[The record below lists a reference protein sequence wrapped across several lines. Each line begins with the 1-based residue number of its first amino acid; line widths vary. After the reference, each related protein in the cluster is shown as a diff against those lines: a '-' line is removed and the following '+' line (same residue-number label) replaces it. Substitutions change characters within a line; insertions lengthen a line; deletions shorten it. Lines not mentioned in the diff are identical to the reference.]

1 MKVTKKNLEKFR
13 EEFQMKFIEAFEKEF
28 GTLDEI
34 KANYSE
40 TEWHVMMNSL
50 KFKEMPELA
59 EELAVAMDMLIDRWN
74 DIVDL
79 EEYMDSGQWQA
90 DYEADERGEI
100 RKDLPRDVLSQDA
113 LYNTLQELNLAL
125 KDLKWIA
132 RRIKSKKAEKP
143 EKTAEK

>member
-1 MKVTKKNLEKFR
+1 
-13 EEFQMKFIEAFEKEF
+13 MKFIEAFEKEF
-28 GTLDEI
+28 GTLEEI

-40 TEWHVMMNSL
+40 TEWRVMMNSF
-50 KFKEMPELA
+50 KFKELPEMA
-59 EELAVAMDMLIDRWN
+59 EELAIAMDMLIDRWN

-113 LYNTLQELNLAL
+113 LYNTLQELNMAL

-143 EKTAEK
+143 EKMLKSSI

>member
-1 MKVTKKNLEKFR
+1 
-13 EEFQMKFIEAFEKEF
+13 MKFIEAFEKEF
-28 GTLDEI
+28 GTLEEI

-40 TEWHVMMNSL
+40 TEWRVMMNSF
-50 KFKEMPELA
+50 KFKELPEMA
-59 EELAVAMDMLIDRWN
+59 EELAIAMDMLIDRWN

-132 RRIKSKKAEKP
+132 RRIKSKKAEKVEKP

>member
-1 MKVTKKNLEKFR
+1 
-13 EEFQMKFIEAFEKEF
+13 
-28 GTLDEI
+28 
-34 KANYSE
+34 
-40 TEWHVMMNSL
+40 MMNSF
-50 KFKEMPELA
+50 KFKELPEMA
-59 EELAVAMDMLIDRWN
+59 EELAIAMDMLIDRWN

-132 RRIKSKKAEKP
+132 RRIKSKKAENP
-143 EKTAEK
+143 EKTTEK

>member
-13 EEFQMKFIEAFEKEF
+13 EEFQIKFIEAFEKEF
-28 GTLDEI
+28 GTLEEI

-40 TEWHVMMNSL
+40 TEWRVMMNSL
-50 KFKEMPELA
+50 KFKEMPELV
-59 EELAVAMDMLIDRWN
+59 EELAVTMDMLIDRWN

-132 RRIKSKKAEKP
+132 RRIKSKKPEKQENAEK
-143 EKTAEK
+143 

>member
-13 EEFQMKFIEAFEKEF
+13 EEFQMKFIETFEKEF
-28 GTLDEI
+28 GTLEEI
-34 KANYSE
+34 KDNYSE
-40 TEWHVMMNSL
+40 AEWRVMMNSF

-100 RKDLPRDVLSQDA
+100 RKELPRDVLSQDA
-113 LYNTLQELNLAL
+113 LYNTLQELNSAL

>member
-28 GTLDEI
+28 GTLEEI
-34 KANYSE
+34 KAKYSE
-40 TEWHVMMNSL
+40 AEWRVMMNSL
-50 KFKEMPELA
+50 KFKELPEMA
-59 EELAVAMDMLIDRWN
+59 DELSIAMDMLLDRWN

-100 RKDLPRDVLSQDA
+100 RKELPRDVLSQDA
-113 LYNTLQELNLAL
+113 LYNTLEELHAAL

-132 RRIKSKKAEKP
+132 RRIKTKKAEKN
-143 EKTAEK
+143 EKQANA

>member
-1 MKVTKKNLEKFR
+1 
-13 EEFQMKFIEAFEKEF
+13 MKFIEAFEKEF
-28 GTLDEI
+28 GTLEEI

-40 TEWHVMMNSL
+40 TEWRVMMNSF
-50 KFKEMPELA
+50 KFKELPEMA
-59 EELAVAMDMLIDRWN
+59 EELAIAMDMLIDRWN

-100 RKDLPRDVLSQDA
+100 RKELPRDVLSQDA
-113 LYNTLQELNLAL
+113 LYNTLQELNMAL

-143 EKTAEK
+143 EKTTEK

>member
-28 GTLDEI
+28 GTLEEI

-40 TEWHVMMNSL
+40 TEWRVMMNSF
-50 KFKEMPELA
+50 KFKELPEMA
-59 EELAVAMDMLIDRWN
+59 EELAIAMDMLIDRWN

-132 RRIKSKKAEKP
+132 RRIKSKKAVKSEKS
-143 EKTAEK
+143 AEK